1 MGYEFS
7 VWEQR
12 EPLENTAAAA
22 RVTELASG
30 TPGEALGTL
39 LTALNEDCPP
49 DADDT
54 PWATAPSIA
63 GAVLKLAFGDEHV
76 EDLAEGFVEL
86 CGESGLIVFDPQ
98 ETQLFWPA
106 DCVVSEL
113 DLLLDNGSRFAT
125 PSAELI
131 SNSLRDLTNG
141 GFVILSRSPD
151 DYVQTLRD
159 EEDGEVILECRRGS
173 EAEHYC
179 CPLDELSAEQ
189 VEAVFLAYAKKDP
202 GWDKLVAWESVDFSD
217 EYDDALDDGGE

>member
-1 MGYEFS
+1 MGL
-7 VWEQR
+7 V
-12 EPLENTAAAA
+12 
-22 RVTELASG
+22 
-30 TPGEALGTL
+30 ALGTL
-39 LTALNEDCPP
+39 LAALNEDCPP
-49 DADDT
+49 DADDS
-54 PWATAPSIA
+54 PWAAAPSIA
-63 GAVLKLAFGDEHV
+63 GAVLKLAFEEDQV

-113 DLLLDNGSRFAT
+113 DLLLDNGSRYAT
-125 PSAELI
+125 PSVELI
-131 SNSLRDLTNG
+131 SSSLRDLSVG
-141 GFVILSRSPD
+141 GIVILSRSPD

-179 CPLDELSAEQ
+179 CPQDDLSVEQ

-202 GWDKLVAWESVDFSD
+202 NWSKLVTWESVDFSD
-217 EYDDALDDGGE
+217 EYDDALDDGGD